1 MHIAPKNMAPPTT
14 IKYLKCLPW
23 NIILVKFDQNWSIH
37 SQITSNLYVSNSKSS
52 YDVNNK
58 MAWNIARVKLK
69 MIIYNFTVKLLFLFY
84 SENSVIHNYLYN
96 NTFYSA
102 VVLFEQSHFGFIP
115 PQGFIRQVPLVQQEL
130 PTLPEH
136 LSSPP
141 VFSGVFVTQS
151 SVFCV
156 MFCRSLFV
164 LLNFFFLPFCCL
176 SFDLWILITPLVSSN
191 PSFFAHFCLWTYLMK
206 VILFLT
212 RVTVTYTTILYIY
225 VLLHWL
231 YFVWYLV
238 TSCYV

>member
-1 MHIAPKNMAPPTT
+1 MHIASKNMAPPTT

-69 MIIYNFTVKLLFLFY
+69 MIIYNFTVKLSFLFY

-102 VVLFEQSHFGFIP
+102 VVLFEQSHFDFILNS
-115 PQGFIRQVPLVQQEL
+115 FIRQVPLEEQEL

-141 VFSGVFVTQS
+141 VS
-151 SVFCV
+151 
-156 MFCRSLFV
+156 
-164 LLNFFFLPFCCL
+164 
-176 SFDLWILITPLVSSN
+176 
-191 PSFFAHFCLWTYLMK
+191 
-206 VILFLT
+206 
-212 RVTVTYTTILYIY
+212 
-225 VLLHWL
+225 
-231 YFVWYLV
+231 
-238 TSCYV
+238 